1 MVSPDVGASRFDS
14 ARETEDIMRSNPNAF
29 GSVLQTTDDDRGRDR
44 VLRVSFWSSSKSNEG
59 ATPIALDAIRNAR
72 TNRAR

>member
-1 MVSPDVGASRFDS
+1 MVCTDVGASRFDDE
-14 ARETEDIMRSNPNAF
+14 REIEDMRSNDSAF
-29 GSVLQTTDDDRGRDR
+29 GSVLLAMDDDRGRDR
-44 VLRVSFWSSSKSNEG
+44 VLRVGFWTNSPSHEG